1 MAEPIITNTEPV
13 APDALPTGRR
23 RRPAGALPFAM
34 LGVAVAAVLGWW
46 AWPTLTGADETAP
59 VVVVM
64 TSAFDGV
71 ADRFEGE
78 LRTRGRSAQ
87 VVVAR
92 EGWCQVVQTGLPF
105 NASLRVVV
113 ADPEPGCNPWET
125 AGSSGSWWWIAPS
138 GVGDDVVIPPNV
150 SVVDLVWTLGDAGT
164 LRRGCEWWDVCEP
177 DGQIAVRSEP
187 GVLTPAGLERVA
199 RVVAVLR

>member
-1 MAEPIITNTEPV
+1 MAEPTITNTDPV
-13 APDALPTGRR
+13 ASDALASGARR
-23 RRPAGALPFAM
+23 RQVAVLPFAV
-34 LGVAVAAVLGWW
+34 LGVAVVAVLGWW
-46 AWPTLTGADETAP
+46 GWPTLTGADDTAP
-59 VVVVM
+59 VVVVVAP
-64 TSAFDGV
+64 AFDG
-71 ADRFEGE
+71 APDRFEGE

-92 EGWCQVVQTGLPF
+92 DGWCQVVQAAQPV

-113 ADPEPGCNPWET
+113 ADPEPGCNPWES
-125 AGSSGSWWWIAPS
+125 ARNSGSWWWIAPS
-138 GVGDDVVIPPNV
+138 GVGDDVVVPSNV
-150 SVVDLVWTLGDAGT
+150 SVVDVAWTLGDAGT
-164 LRRGCEWWDVCEP
+164 LRRGCEWWDVCES